1 MQPPETQARP
11 SVLHEEVPDPQRLM
25 AVLQFLAELGQMVAS
40 NTELQPILD
49 WIVSKTTAMFNAD
62 EGSIRL
68 IDPAADAPTGGTYV
82 KKFASEQGSG
92 SWPRAVATSVIGY
105 LLHEA
110 DHLASPDLAN
120 DPRFAGL
127 RNVESRVRSILAAP
141 LRVENHVTGVLAVT
155 QAKPGRQF
163 NAGDLQLLR
172 IVAGHSAEVIE
183 RARLRA
189 IEVETQRLEEE
200 QARARKEQAQAREI
214 QMSFVP
220 SRPLQVGGREIL
232 GRVIPAG
239 EVGGDAFDYFMVE
252 GGRVGFAISD
262 VAGKGLPAALLMASA
277 AASLRAFCDGRLDLP
292 TAIGHVNQSVVR
304 AVHGAMGRFVTLFY
318 GEWDPATGVLT
329 YTNAGHNPPFL
340 LREDGSVQELA
351 EGGVPLG
358 LFEDRGYN
366 EGRVSLAPGEALL
379 LYSDGITEAVDLARR
394 EFGEERLRTLWKQRA
409 REAPELVIRSVF
421 EDVQRFRGAAAQSD
435 DMTVVVLGPQN
446 RG

>member
-1 MQPPETQARP
+1 MSTEPRA
-11 SVLHEEVPDPQRLM
+11 SVLAEEVPDPQRLM
-25 AVLQFLAELGQMVAS
+25 AVLQFLAELGQLVAS

-49 WIVSKTTAMFNAD
+49 WIVSKTTSMFNAD

-92 SWPRAVATSVIGY
+92 SWPRVVATSVIGY
-105 LLHEA
+105 LLHGD
-110 DHLASPDLAN
+110 DHLASTDLAN

-141 LRVENHVTGVLAVT
+141 LRVENRVTGVLAVT

-183 RARLRA
+183 RARLRVIA
-189 IEVETQRLEEE
+189 LETQRLEEE
-200 QARARKEQAQAREI
+200 RARAHKEQMQAREI

-220 SRPLQVGGREIL
+220 SRSLQAGGREIL

-252 GGRVGFAISD
+252 GGRLGFAISD

-292 TAIGHVNQSVVR
+292 TAIAHVNQSVVR
-304 AVHGAMGRFVTLFY
+304 AVHGAMSRFVTLFY

-340 LREDGSVQELA
+340 LREDGSVQELG
-351 EGGVPLG
+351 EGGLPLG

-394 EFGEERLRTLWKQRA
+394 EYGEERLRALWKQRA
-409 REAPELVIRSVF
+409 REAPEQVIRSVF
-421 EDVQRFRGAAAQSD
+421 DEVQRFRGTAAQSD